1 MRPIGENIKR
11 ERVTWGMSQAE
22 LAERLGLPRDV
33 VTKIE
38 IGVRK
43 PAIDELVGMAELF
56 QVTVDELVQGPKQ
69 VVYDRIEPGRPE
81 VEEARAWLNRCIEN
95 SLFVRRITRNAR

>member
-95 SLFVRRITRNAR
+95 SLFVRRIARNAR